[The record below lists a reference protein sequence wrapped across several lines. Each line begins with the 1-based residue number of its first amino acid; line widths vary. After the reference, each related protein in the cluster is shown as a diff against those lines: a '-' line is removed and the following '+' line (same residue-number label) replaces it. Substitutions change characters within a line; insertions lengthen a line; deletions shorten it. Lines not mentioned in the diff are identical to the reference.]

1 MEFLAGEPHVVARL
15 ARFGQHGGAHAGR
28 RDVVLAVVDAAA
40 VMGNDGKG
48 GKWELS
54 TVSLVYTLQVQR
66 VLGIVKT
73 AVKEMKCK
81 KRYN

>member
-1 MEFLAGEPHVVARL
+1 
-15 ARFGQHGGAHAGR
+15 
-28 RDVVLAVVDAAA
+28 VLAVVDAAA

>member
-1 MEFLAGEPHVVARL
+1 
-15 ARFGQHGGAHAGR
+15 
-28 RDVVLAVVDAAA
+28 VLAVVDAAA

-81 KRYN
+81 KIYN